1 MNYPLQAPDP
11 PAVFKPRDFVG
22 EVCMFLIGGFHE
34 QLPTENWGVKPAE
47 RVTAILMTGR
57 SAGKAYEDI
66 VLFGQRQSSQFAEK
80 APGSAVLCRI
90 SKAGQAINFD
100 NASPYDYE
108 LANNWIAAN
117 GPRFDQLKKDAV
129 NNYQR
134 ACQELQANGG
144 AVQSRSNVQASP
156 QFQPSQTVTADAT
169 RQSLQEP
176 GEPASP
182 QETGY

>member
-22 EVCMFLIGGFHE
+22 DVCMFIIGGYHE
-34 QLPTENWGVKPAE
+34 ELPTENWGVKPAE
-47 RVTAILMTGR
+47 RVTAIMMTGR
-57 SAGKAYEDI
+57 SAGKVYEDI

-90 SKAGQAINFD
+90 SKAGNAINFD

-108 LANNWIAAN
+108 TANNWIAAN
-117 GPRFDQLKKDAV
+117 GVRFDKLRQDAIS
-129 NNYQR
+129 NFQR
-134 ACQELQANGG
+134 ACQDMQSNGG
-144 AVQSRSNVQASP
+144 QQQQRSTSQPAGGTSP
-156 QFQPSQTVTADAT
+156 QFQPTEDAT
-169 RQSLQEP
+169 RQSLQQP